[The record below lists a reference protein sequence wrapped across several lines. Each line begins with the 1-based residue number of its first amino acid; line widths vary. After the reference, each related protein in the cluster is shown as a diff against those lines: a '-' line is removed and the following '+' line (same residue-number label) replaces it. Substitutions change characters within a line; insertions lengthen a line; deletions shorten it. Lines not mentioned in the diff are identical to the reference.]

1 MAQTEKNMPA
11 RQETWVP
18 SLNQEDP
25 LDKGMATHS
34 SILAR
39 RIPWTEEL
47 GGLQSMGWQKV
58 RQDGATNTFTFNPQ
72 AALRLDAEA
81 ESRKERAGT
90 SLAVQWLRLYTPNA
104 QGMGSI
110 PGWGTRV
117 SHAAWCGQKRE
128 GWQLEP

>member
-18 SLNQEDP
+18 SLNREDP

-47 GGLQSMGWQKV
+47 GRLQSMGWQKV

-117 SHAAWCGQKRE
+117 PHAAWCGQKRE
-128 GWQLEP
+128 G

>member
-18 SLNQEDP
+18 SLNQEDTM
-25 LDKGMATHS
+25 DKGMATHS

-47 GGLQSMGWQKV
+47 GGLQSMGSQRV
-58 RQDGATNTFTFNPQ
+58 RHDGATNTFTFNPQ

-117 SHAAWCGQKRE
+117 PHAAWCGQKRE

>member
-47 GGLQSMGWQKV
+47 GGLQSMGSQRV
-58 RQDGATNTFTFNPQ
+58 RHDGATNTFTFNPQ

-117 SHAAWCGQKRE
+117 PHAAWCGQKRE